1 MVIDRYTKFVLT
13 IIALCLVWLCVR
25 DSGVVRTVRASSN
38 SSTEDVMRVR
48 IVGIEEG
55 YPWSAVNVRTKN

>member
-1 MVIDRYTKFVLT
+1 MVIDRYTKLVLT

-25 DSGVVRTVRASSN
+25 DSSVVRTVRAGSKSF
-38 SSTEDVMRVR
+38 SDDVMRVR

-55 YPWSAVNVRTKN
+55 YPWSPVNVRTKN